1 MGGPVFGVSTGVNLA
16 YLDALNAMASMSPD
30 SKTASEYS
38 HQAANLKQ
46 ALIHMLW
53 NNEQGTMRPALSL
66 DPDGVFQDVNAYAA
80 TLGVSTDHPKVA
92 EGIFPAIES
101 LPFAFRGL
109 DKWDKFALT
118 SPYASGFAL
127 EALLAKNEG
136 IKARELL
143 SQVWGVMAD
152 QDSPNYSGA
161 HWEAMKTDGSPFNH
175 DVSLAHG
182 WSSWPV
188 FLLPRYLAGVY
199 PLEAG
204 WKRIGVEPVLAG
216 LEEVRYSL
224 ETPQGHLSVVVHI
237 NEEGGKG
244 SVKIVV
250 PQGSTAVVRPPKSWV
265 LENDAV
271 IQGSGTEVSV
281 MLSKCGL

>member
-53 NNEQGTMRPALSL
+53 NNEQGTVRPALSL
-66 DPDGVFQDVNAYAA
+66 DPDGVSQDANAYAA
-80 TLGVSTDHPKVA
+80 TLGVSTDHPKVV
-92 EGIFPAIES
+92 EGIFPASES

-216 LEEVRYSL
+216 LEAVKYSL

-281 MLSKCGL
+281 KLSKYGL

>member
-1 MGGPVFGVSTGVNLA
+1 
-16 YLDALNAMASMSPD
+16 
-30 SKTASEYS
+30 
-38 HQAANLKQ
+38 
-46 ALIHMLW
+46 
-53 NNEQGTMRPALSL
+53 
-66 DPDGVFQDVNAYAA
+66 
-80 TLGVSTDHPKVA
+80 
-92 EGIFPAIES
+92 
-101 LPFAFRGL
+101 
-109 DKWDKFALT
+109 
-118 SPYASGFAL
+118 
-127 EALLAKNEG
+127 
-136 IKARELL
+136 
-143 SQVWGVMAD
+143 
-152 QDSPNYSGA
+152 
-161 HWEAMKTDGSPFNH
+161 MKTDGSPFNH

-216 LEEVRYSL
+216 LEAVKYSL

-281 MLSKCGL
+281 KLSKYGL